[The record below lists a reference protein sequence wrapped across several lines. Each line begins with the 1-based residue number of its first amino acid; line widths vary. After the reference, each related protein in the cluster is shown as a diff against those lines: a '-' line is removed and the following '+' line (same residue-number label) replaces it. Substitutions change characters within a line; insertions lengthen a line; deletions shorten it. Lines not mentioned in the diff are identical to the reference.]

1 MTTVLAPD
9 VAPEPVLEAPAGAAA
24 TAPAHRPLLTRP
36 RVDTVVAVTVAVAV
50 SLLPAV
56 LPRTSASQAIL
67 TGVQVALAIG
77 IVGLLRSVL
86 RHWNVDIDRRF
97 GRHRVPVLL
106 ICGFAVTVTVARAA
120 AWQNGL
126 HAAMGMAPAGATYWL
141 RCLLGAALTVVF
153 LVGIGRG
160 IRWSIRKLV
169 HL

>member
-1 MTTVLAPD
+1 MTTVITP
-9 VAPEPVLEAPAGAAA
+9 APEPVLDTSSGVVGS
-24 TAPAHRPLLTRP
+24 APAHRPLLTRP
-36 RVDTVVAVTVAVAV
+36 RIDTVVAVTGAVAV

-56 LPRTSASQAIL
+56 LPRTSASQAIV

-77 IVGLLRSVL
+77 LVGLLRVVL
-86 RHWNVDIDRRF
+86 RHWNIDIDRRF

-106 ICGFAVTVTVARAA
+106 VCGFAVTATVARAA

-141 RCLLGAALTVVF
+141 RCLLGTALIVVF
-153 LVGIGRG
+153 LVGIGRA
-160 IRWSIRKLV
+160 IRWCARKLV